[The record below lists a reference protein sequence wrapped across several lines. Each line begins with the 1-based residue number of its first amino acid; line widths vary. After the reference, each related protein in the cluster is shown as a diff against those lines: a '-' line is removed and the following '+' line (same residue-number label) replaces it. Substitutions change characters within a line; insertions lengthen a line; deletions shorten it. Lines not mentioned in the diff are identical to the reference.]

1 MDEDREGSINAM
13 GKIESHSQFAW
24 LGMLVASTCLS
35 WIITRRMVVVSIYI
49 YSQLMRLDG
58 GRVALSK
65 GAAYCASHGLSC
77 LYFGV
82 APSKGRT
89 RPATDPV
96 AVF

>member
-1 MDEDREGSINAM
+1 MVGDAGGVNVFVMDNHPENGGSF
-13 GKIESHSQFAW
+13 H
-24 LGMLVASTCLS
+24 
-35 WIITRRMVVVSIYI
+35 I

-82 APSKGRT
+82 APSKDRT

>member
-49 YSQLMRLDG
+49 YI
-58 GRVALSK
+58 VN
-65 GAAYCASHGLSC
+65 SC
-77 LYFGV
+77 DWMGEEL
-82 APSKGRT
+82 P
-89 RPATDPV
+89 
-96 AVF
+96 